1 VSAMEGADEKRQV
14 MELEA
19 QGEEVNGEL
28 VREFVERR
36 QRTELI
42 KTGLAAVAFAMQV
55 VGLWGD
61 GGMQRCCK

>member
-1 VSAMEGADEKRQV
+1 MEGADEKRQV

-61 GGMQRCCK
+61 GA